1 MAEVASLAKRFG
13 LPEQRVVGAA
23 LGVGLNPAKPI
34 RSQLE
39 TFLRAAK
46 KQWDADRKR
55 IAATARQAKQKAV

>member
-1 MAEVASLAKRFG
+1 

-46 KQWDADRKR
+46 KQWDADRVR
-55 IAATARQAKQKAV
+55 IAATARQARQNG